1 MTDDKPKA
9 RKDSKTSKAPKDT
22 ETSKDPGTLKD
33 KVAAGQARYE
43 QRTENTTTMLDR
55 AGEAVIEAKD
65 KFTTF
70 AKEHP
75 LTTIAGGVAIG
86 ILISGL
92 FKRSP
97 TRRVANKAAGKA
109 AGLAAIG
116 AELAM
121 AYAQQAMSAASD
133 VGKAGA
139 DKLEG
144 FGGNARSLG
153 RDAAVR
159 AGDLGDSARSVARGT
174 SRRIASAIR
183 SRTS

>member
-1 MTDDKPKA
+1 MKDDQPKA
-9 RKDSKTSKAPKDT
+9 HKDSR
-22 ETSKDPGTLKD
+22 TLKD
-33 KVAAGQARYE
+33 KVAAGQARHE
-43 QRTENTTTMLDR
+43 ARTENTTTILDR
-55 AGEAVIEAKD
+55 AGETVIEAKD
-65 KFTTF
+65 RFTTF
-70 AKEHP
+70 AKKHP
-75 LTTIAGGVAIG
+75 LTTIAGGVAVG

-121 AYAQQAMSAASD
+121 AYAQQAMHAASE
-133 VGKAGA
+133 VGKASA

-144 FGGNARSLG
+144 LGGDARSFG
-153 RDAAVR
+153 RDAAVK

-174 SRRIASAIR
+174 GRRIATAIR